1 MNFCNCLDIRPP
13 PRLVLIKGVKR
24 GKSQPYLVFF
34 MTDKRQI
41 DFLMRGAIVGGTTAA
56 GLAIY
61 NQPAQAIDIA
71 EVNSA
76 MTSIASN
83 SDSVADVAFPIGAAI
98 LALSVIAMVLT
109 RFIKI
114 A

>member
-1 MNFCNCLDIRPP
+1 
-13 PRLVLIKGVKR
+13 
-24 GKSQPYLVFF
+24 
-34 MTDKRQI
+34 MTNKRQI
-41 DFLMRGAIVGGTTAA
+41 DFLMRGAIVGSTTAA
-56 GLAIY
+56 GVALY
-61 NQPAQAIDIA
+61 NQEQAQAIDIT

-76 MTSIASN
+76 MTSIATN
-83 SDSVADVAFPIGAAI
+83 SDSVADVAFPVGAAI

>member
-1 MNFCNCLDIRPP
+1 
-13 PRLVLIKGVKR
+13 
-24 GKSQPYLVFF
+24 

-41 DFLMRGAIVGGTTAA
+41 DFLMRGAIVGTTTAA
-56 GLAIY
+56 GVALY
-61 NQPAQAIDIA
+61 NQEQAQAIDLA
-71 EVNSA
+71 EVNTA

-83 SDSVADVAFPIGAAI
+83 SDAVADVAFPLGAAI